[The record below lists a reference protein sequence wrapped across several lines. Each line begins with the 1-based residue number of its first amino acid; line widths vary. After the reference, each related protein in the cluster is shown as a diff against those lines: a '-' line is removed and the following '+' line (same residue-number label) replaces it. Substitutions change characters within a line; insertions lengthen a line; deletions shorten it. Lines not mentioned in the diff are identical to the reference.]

1 MKGREDFHI
10 FSNQRV
16 KVMPN
21 KNKRACVTSYTLHDE
36 LLETTVDSKYLGVT
50 ITNNLTWSAHVEE
63 TAGKANRALS
73 FLRSNINDRS
83 LKVKAASYTTMVRPI
98 LEYASAAWDPHL
110 QKDNNIVKVQRQA
123 ARFVH
128 NSYTDGTPGCV
139 ENMLNTTVEHP

>member
-50 ITNNLTWSAHVEE
+50 ITNNLTWSARVEK

-83 LKVKAASYTTMVRPI
+83 LKVNANIGECLSRLGSTPAERQQYSEGPTTSRKIRPQQ
-98 LEYASAAWDPHL
+98 LH
-110 QKDNNIVKVQRQA
+110 R
-123 ARFVH
+123 R
-128 NSYTDGTPGCV
+128 
-139 ENMLNTTVEHP
+139 NTRLC